1 MADSLQSLKEQ
12 LFKYVALRLGDGII
26 DVELDPEHY
35 EIAYE
40 EAIGTFRQRSQNST
54 EESYAL
60 MTIQENVDTYTLP
73 QEITTVR
80 QVFRRT
86 VGNHQGPYSSTFD
99 PFSSAALNVY
109 MLNFNYSGGLATYEL
124 YSQYVE
130 LAAKMFGGFINY
142 SFNPATHQLRIIRDP
157 RATGE
162 EILLWTYNTRPEIQ
176 LLSDPQ
182 TSQWIKDYTYA
193 ASKVIIGEARE
204 KFTSIAGPGGGSS
217 LNGSTMKQ
225 EGTQEKKDLIED
237 LGNYIDGGQPLY
249 FVIG

>member
-1 MADSLQSLKEQ
+1 MADLDTLKEQ

-26 DVELDPEHY
+26 DIELDPEHY

-40 EAIGTFRQRSQNST
+40 EAIGTYRQRAQNST

-60 MTIQENVDTYTLP
+60 MTIQENTDTYQLP
-73 QEITTVR
+73 QEISTVR

-109 MLNFNYSGGLATYEL
+109 MLNFNYAGGLATYEM

-130 LAAKMFGGFINY
+130 LAARMFGGFMNY
-142 SFNPATHQLRIIRDP
+142 NFNPATKKLQLIRDP

-162 EILLWTYNTRPEIQ
+162 EILLWTYNEKPEVQ
-176 LLSDPQ
+176 LLSDPS
-182 TSQWIKDYTYA
+182 TSQWIKDYTF
-193 ASKVIIGEARE
+193 ASAKVIIGEARE
-204 KFTSIAGPGGGSS
+204 KFSNIAGPQGGGS
-217 LNGSTMKQ
+217 LNGAQMKN
-225 EGTQEKKDLIED
+225 EGQQDKERLVED
-237 LGNYIDGGQPLY
+237 LKNYVDASQPLY